1 MAGTDW
7 AHCVALGD
15 SSSPG
20 KNCSPRT
27 AAPSPPPL
35 SSPAIRLSSS
45 LIVNTDE
52 GRGDKLERHG
62 QDSRESIQSTPAV
75 LQSAVMAAPCVQGI
89 RIWSPIQLQAEE
101 AEE

>member
-1 MAGTDW
+1 MVGTGW